1 MKPFNQQLFDAE
13 LQRLKE
19 MFPECFIDAF
29 SPEEF
34 RIADATVTDDEC
46 QRVAEYIYSSAEST
60 EMWAIVY
67 RGIEYARHKRGLHD

>member
-34 RIADATVTDDEC
+34 RIADATVTDAEC
-46 QRVAEYIYSSAEST
+46 ERVAEYLYCNT
-60 EMWAIVY
+60 DTQHMWDAVY
-67 RGIEYARHKRGLHD
+67 RGIEYAKHKRGLND